1 MIPESGQKSGLFQI
15 FVSKVRDVGRSMAEE
30 EFRATLEASVG
41 KAAIDEMVA
50 DYDALASTTKD
61 GYPPT
66 IIALPNRPWYS
77 DQGSEGDRH
86 WPALETFLAEEKEWP
101 RDRIGELH
109 GASTKVVS
117 HTTDPGEARYAC
129 KGLVVGHVQ
138 SGKTANYTAVIAK
151 LVDHSYNLVIVL
163 SGIHNGLRAQTQ
175 GRLDAELHRLNPD
188 LWKPTTDVDR
198 DFIKPTRPMASD
210 IAPPGHRTAVLCV
223 VKKHK
228 APLGKLRNWIRQAER
243 DGTISSV
250 KALVIDD
257 EADQASVETATIN
270 PLIRDIL
277 ELLPRHAYIG
287 YTATPFANVLI
298 NPAVTDDLYPRNFIL
313 SLPRPKGYMGAEAIF
328 GRDRVESDPIDDD
341 EDLDGG
347 DPIPLDGWDM
357 VRIIPE
363 PEAETFRYN
372 KSVPF
377 APSVSKNLRAATLYF
392 WLATAARR
400 VRGDHGHSTMLVHAS
415 LQTTCHAKLKQV
427 VGAFHDDVTKRM
439 AAEDQVQLAELKE
452 LWDSERFAAH
462 RPSKGYLVPEFD
474 QLVPVLADV
483 IAATDLIVDNSGS
496 NERLDYENRPPD
508 DSGEPEPL
516 VVIAIGGNTLSRGLT
531 LEGLTVSFF
540 VRAAKAYDTL
550 LQMGRWF
557 GYRPGYEDLPRLW
570 MTEELRRWFRH
581 LAVVEH
587 EIRMDIERYQNTVS
601 TPLEFGVRIRT
612 HPALTVTRKLGAAVP
627 ASTSY
632 GGQRIQSRYFKLDK
646 DWLIN
651 NSTAAN
657 QLVADLVSTPAV
669 TEAPIGSHGDVSG
682 PALFHNVNVNHI
694 LRFLDAYQ
702 SHEDSPDLDRRLLT
716 DYIRKLSESD
726 DPSLETWNVAVMA
739 GNSGAE
745 GTMRL
750 GGGDFNLIRRSKLKD
765 SEHSATADIKTLM
778 SKEHLVVDV
787 EIDATAARKESEA
800 KLKSIRNDAH
810 PSTGLLLLYPIQ
822 AESRPDPSNEESRCK
837 LGAPVDVVGLAMVF
851 PDSTANSTD
860 AVNNNYIEVDLSAIQ
875 QEDTDPAAIG
885 EQVG

>member
-1 MIPESGQKSGLFQI
+1 MSSASTPNSELFPI
-15 FVSKVRDVGRSMAEE
+15 FVSKVRDVGRVAAEQK
-30 EFRATLEASVG
+30 FRVALETSVG
-41 KAAIDEMVA
+41 KQVIDEVVA
-50 DYDALASTTKD
+50 EYDALASTAKD
-61 GYPPT
+61 GFPPT
-66 IIALPNRPWYS
+66 IVALPNTPWYS

-86 WPALETFLAEEKEWP
+86 WPALKAFLAAEKDWP
-101 RDRIGELH
+101 ESRIKDLH
-109 GASTKVVS
+109 SASTKVVS
-117 HTTDPGEARYAC
+117 HTTDPGDAKYAC

-163 SGIHNGLRAQTQ
+163 SGIHNGLRSQTQ
-175 GRLDAELHRLNPD
+175 GRLDAELHRLNPY

-210 IAPPGHRTAVLCV
+210 IVPPGHRTAVLCV

-277 ELLPRHAYIG
+277 EVLPRHCYIG

-313 SLPRPKGYMGAEAIF
+313 SLPRPEGYMGAEAIF
-328 GRDRVESDPIDDD
+328 GRDRVESDLVDDY
-341 EDLDGG
+341 EEPSGG
-347 DPIPLDGWDM
+347 DPVPLDGWDM

-363 PEAETFRYN
+363 SEAETFRYSR
-372 KSVPF
+372 SVPF
-377 APSVSKNLRAATLYF
+377 APAMSKNLRAATLYF

-400 VRGDHGHSTMLVHAS
+400 IRGDHGHSTMLVHAS
-415 LQTTCHAKLKQV
+415 LQTTSHAKLKHV
-427 VGAFHDDVTKRM
+427 FGTFHDYTKERLASQDPTFM
-439 AAEDQVQLAELKE
+439 AELEE
-452 LWDSERFAAH
+452 LWDSERLKAN
-462 RPSKGYLVPEFD
+462 RPSKGYLVPDFD
-474 QLVPVLADV
+474 QLVPVLADIV
-483 IAATDLIVDNSGS
+483 EATDLIVDNSGS
-496 NERLDYENRPPD
+496 TERLDYENRPLD
-508 DSGEPEPL
+508 DAGEPEPL

-557 GYRPGYEDLPRLW
+557 GFRPGYEDLPRLW
-570 MTEELRRWFRH
+570 MTDELRRWFRH

-587 EIRMDIERYQNTVS
+587 EIRGDIERYQTTVS
-601 TPLEFGVRIRT
+601 TPVDFGVRIRC

-632 GGQRIQSRYFKLDK
+632 GGQRIQSRYFRLDE
-646 DWLIN
+646 DWLVN
-651 NSTAAN
+651 NNAAAN
-657 QLVADLVSTPAV
+657 RLIADLVSNPIV
-669 TEAPIGSHGDVSG
+669 TEAAIGNSGDSSG
-682 PALFHNVNVNHI
+682 PVLFRNADVNHI
-694 LRFLDAYQ
+694 LRFLDTYQ

-726 DPSLETWNVAVMA
+726 DPSLEMWNVAVMA
-739 GNSGAE
+739 GNSRDE
-745 GTMRL
+745 GVMRL
-750 GGGDFNLIRRSKLKD
+750 GGSEFNLIRRSKLKD
-765 SEHSATADIKTLM
+765 SQHSTTADIKTLM
-778 SKEHLVVDV
+778 SKEHLVIDVD
-787 EIDATAARKESEA
+787 IDSASARRESEA
-800 KLKSIRNDAH
+800 WLKSLRDEAY
-810 PSTGLLLLYPIQ
+810 PDTGLLLLYPIQ
-822 AESRPDPSNEESRCK
+822 AESRPDPSNEETRRN
-837 LGAPVDVVGLAMVF
+837 LAAPTDLVGLAMVF
-851 PDSTANSTD
+851 PDSRSND
-860 AVNNNYIEVDLSAIQ
+860 AVNNDYIEVDLSAIQ
-875 QEDTDPAAIG
+875 HEDTDPAAIG
-885 EQVG
+885 EEVG